1 MRCDDFGAVFSR
13 MFGNLY
19 ADSPP
24 PPRNIIIGGVYGRH
38 EGVSFRRMHYR
49 GDFSVDF
56 PEPLD
61 EITFVI
67 PSAGKIIFNHA
78 TESVGFGQI
87 GLAIGDLSRRFV
99 FCLVSC
105 FLGCPK
111 KQNRTARGPVV
122 CSDEAFVN
130 QYWART
136 LRVKVRGSP

>member
-1 MRCDDFGAVFSR
+1 
-13 MFGNLY
+13 
-19 ADSPP
+19 
-24 PPRNIIIGGVYGRH
+24 
-38 EGVSFRRMHYR
+38 MHYR

-67 PSAGKIIFNHA
+67 PTAGKIIFNHA

-111 KQNRTARGPVV
+111 NKTGPQGARWCAAMKPSSISTG
-122 CSDEAFVN
+122 
-130 QYWART
+130 
-136 LRVKVRGSP
+136 RVRSG